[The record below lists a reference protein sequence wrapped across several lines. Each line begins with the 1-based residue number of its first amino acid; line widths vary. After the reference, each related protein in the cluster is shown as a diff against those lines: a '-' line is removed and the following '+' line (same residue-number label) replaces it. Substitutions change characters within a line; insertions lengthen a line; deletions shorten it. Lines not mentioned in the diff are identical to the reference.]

1 MQQSLTKA
9 LAAKLRISVP
19 KVYARN
25 GTPVDGPRG
34 TGVSRGV
41 WLSVVN
47 EGFPAIGSSSKAR
60 VGQSDGLHATAG
72 PWSSA
77 ATATWTSNTDV
88 HPDRKLHPWQVSEAL
103 VENEPLAC
111 HATGR
116 YFS

>member
-1 MQQSLTKA
+1 MTRWVMQQSLTKA

-47 EGFPAIGSSSKAR
+47 EGFQRSGRAPKPEWVKVMACTPPQDPGRLPQLPHGRPTRTFIQTESFAR
-60 VGQSDGLHATAG
+60 GKS
-72 PWSSA
+72 
-77 ATATWTSNTDV
+77 
-88 HPDRKLHPWQVSEAL
+88 RKRWRKM
-103 VENEPLAC
+103 N
-111 HATGR
+111 
-116 YFS
+116 Y